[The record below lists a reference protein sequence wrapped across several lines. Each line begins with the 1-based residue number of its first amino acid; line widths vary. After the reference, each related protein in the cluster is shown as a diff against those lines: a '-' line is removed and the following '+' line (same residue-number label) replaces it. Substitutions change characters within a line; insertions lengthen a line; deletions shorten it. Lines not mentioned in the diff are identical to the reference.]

1 MRPSTLHLRGE
12 YHQHSGGEPGFMLPK
27 NSIKQI
33 CYTLSIKGKIQTY
46 MKQRL
51 SVRAIINEDGKALLL
66 RRSTG
71 RETILN
77 KYELPG
83 GKLAYGEQP
92 EDALRRYLHDDAGLH
107 VQSAQLFDAVTYID
121 HDDRAIQYGVIAY
134 LVTLSAQRHP
144 MKLSG
149 NYDKYKWHSMSSVQQ
164 FELTDLTQL
173 LLGIIHQEQLTDKTL
188 AKVKSN
194 DEKNATSDAATIF
207 SDGGSRGNPG
217 PSAAGF
223 IVLNNRQEVIAEGG
237 EYLGITTNNQAE
249 YHGVRIGLEEADK
262 LGFKKIDFKLDSM
275 LVVNQMK
282 GYYKI
287 KNRELWPIH
296 ERIRSLMTKFDR
308 VTFTHVPR
316 QFNQLADGMVNKTLD
331 AHAREKSS
339 EASKS

>member
-1 MRPSTLHLRGE
+1 
-12 YHQHSGGEPGFMLPK
+12 
-27 NSIKQI
+27 
-33 CYTLSIKGKIQTY
+33 

-66 RRSTG
+66 KRNNG
-71 RETILN
+71 RETILG

-107 VQSAQLFDAVTYID
+107 IQSSQLFDAVTYID
-121 HDDRAIQYGVIAY
+121 YDDRAIQYAVITY
-134 LVTLSAQRHP
+134 LVTLSPQRHP

-149 NYDKYKWHSMSSVQQ
+149 NYSKYKWHSMSGIQQ
-164 FELTDLTQL
+164 SELTDLTQL
-173 LLGIIHQEQLTDKTL
+173 LLGIVQQDEVTEKSVDKTKL
-188 AKVKSN
+188 NDVNKS
-194 DEKNATSDAATIF
+194 SDDSIVIY

-223 IVLNNRQEVIAEGG
+223 VVLDSRQEVIAEGG

-249 YHGVRIGLEEADK
+249 YQGVRLGLEKAME
-262 LGFKKIDFKLDSM
+262 LGYKKVDFKLDSM

-282 GYYKI
+282 GLYKI
-287 KNRELWPIH
+287 KNRDLWPIN
-296 ERIRSLMTKFDR
+296 ERIRMLMTHFDR
-308 VTFTHVPR
+308 VTFTHVNR

-331 AHAREKSS
+331 AHKAHPGGIPTDGR
-339 EASKS
+339 

>member
-1 MRPSTLHLRGE
+1 
-12 YHQHSGGEPGFMLPK
+12 
-27 NSIKQI
+27 
-33 CYTLSIKGKIQTY
+33 

-66 RRSTG
+66 RRNNG
-71 RETILN
+71 RPSILG

-107 VQSAQLFDAVTYID
+107 IHSSQLFDAVTYID
-121 HDDRAIQYGVIAY
+121 YYDRAIQYGVIVY
-134 LVTLSAQRHP
+134 LVTLAPQRHP

-149 NYDKYKWHSMSSVQQ
+149 NYSKYKWHSMSMIQQ
-164 FELTDLTQL
+164 SELTDLTQL
-173 LLGIIHQEQLTDKTL
+173 LLGIIKQEEITDKAVEKTVL
-188 AKVKSN
+188 NDVNKS
-194 DEKNATSDAATIF
+194 SDDSIVIY

-217 PSAAGF
+217 PSAAGYV
-223 IVLNNRQEVIAEGG
+223 ILNVQQEVIAEGG

-249 YHGVRIGLEEADK
+249 YQGVRLGLEKAIE
-262 LGFKKIDFKLDSM
+262 LGYKKVDFKIDSM

-282 GYYKI
+282 GFYKI

-296 ERIRSLMTKFDR
+296 ERIRALMTKFDR
-308 VTFTHVPR
+308 VTFTHVNR

-331 AHAREKSS
+331 AHKKQKAE
-339 EASKS
+339 

>member
-1 MRPSTLHLRGE
+1 
-12 YHQHSGGEPGFMLPK
+12 MLYCK
-27 NSIKQI
+27 HKRDKTNI
-33 CYTLSIKGKIQTY
+33 

-66 RRSTG
+66 KRNNG
-71 RETILN
+71 RPSILG

-107 VQSAQLFDAVTYID
+107 IQSSQLFDAVTYID
-121 HDDRAIQYGVIAY
+121 YDDRAIQYGVIVY
-134 LVTLSAQRHP
+134 LVTLLPQRHP

-149 NYDKYKWHSMSSVQQ
+149 NYSKYKWHSMSNIHQS
-164 FELTDLTQL
+164 ELTDLTQL
-173 LLGIIHQEQLTDKTL
+173 LLGIIKQEHLTDETIEKTQL
-188 AKVKSN
+188 NDVNKSS
-194 DEKNATSDAATIF
+194 DNAIVIY

-217 PSAAGF
+217 PSAAGYV
-223 IVLNNRQEVIAEGG
+223 VLNAQQEVIAEGG

-249 YHGVRIGLEEADK
+249 YQGVRLGLEKAIE
-262 LGFKKIDFKLDSM
+262 LGYKKVDFKLDSM

-287 KNRELWPIH
+287 KNRELWPIN
-296 ERIRSLMTKFDR
+296 ERIRTLMTNFDR
-308 VTFTHVPR
+308 VTFTHVNR

-331 AHAREKSS
+331 AHKAHPGGATGTDGPATAED
-339 EASKS
+339 